1 MKKMG
6 NISIRSYKP
15 SGFIKRY
22 QELVHN
28 EMIPYQYHV
37 LKDEVEGVAKSAA
50 IENFINAGKAL
61 RGEEHGDF
69 YGMVFQDSDVA
80 KWIEAA
86 SYSLAVFPDKK
97 LEKELDEVVNTVCQA
112 QDEDGYLDT
121 RFTISQKERRWQN
134 LLEAHELYCAG
145 HMMEAACA
153 YYEATGKR
161 NLLDVIVKNAEHI
174 YNHFIVQKAEGYP
187 GHPEVELALMKVY
200 SITGN
205 THCLELAKHFI
216 DCRGADPN
224 YYEKERKRRDWQ
236 IWGNN
241 PSDYAYQQ
249 SDMPLRD
256 AKDAKGHA
264 VRAAY
269 LYSGMKDVATATEDK
284 ELSDACSRLWRS
296 IVDRRMYIT
305 GGLGST
311 CHGEAFSTDY
321 DLPSDT
327 VYAETCA
334 SIALMMFASRML
346 ADEINGEYADV
357 METAFYNTVL
367 AGIQT
372 DGKRFFYVNP
382 LEAVPGISEVAQTQ
396 RHVKLTRPGWYGCA
410 CCPPN
415 AARLISSIGKYAYG
429 EKGNTLFCNLFAA
442 GEVEFEN
449 GMKLCCQTDYPYSG
463 EICYKTEGKGNIAL
477 RIPAWSKHF
486 AVMKNGESLSVSPD
500 KGYILISVVDG
511 DEICLSLDISPR
523 YVFASQYVP
532 ALSGKTAVCAGPLVY
547 CFEGVDNG
555 DDVLSLFAD
564 IERKPVFEKYDAS
577 LLGGT
582 RKLKAFGYR
591 REYQNSLYSD
601 ALPEM
606 KEAEL
611 IGIPYCLWANRGKNQ
626 MRVWIPY
633 TK

>member
-1 MKKMG
+1 MRKIN
-6 NISIRSYKP
+6 NISIRNYKP
-15 SGFIKRY
+15 SGFMKRY

-37 LKDEVEGVAKSAA
+37 LKDEVEGVEKSAA

-86 SYSLAVFPDKK
+86 SYSLAVFPDKM
-97 LEKELDEVVNTVCQA
+97 LEKELDDVVETVCQA

-161 NLLDVIVKNAEHI
+161 KLLDVMVKNAEHI
-174 YNHFIVQKAEGYP
+174 YEHFITQNAEGYP

-205 THCLELAKHFI
+205 RHALELAKHFI
-216 DCRGADPN
+216 DCRGVDPH
-224 YYEKERKRRDWQ
+224 YYEKEIKRRNWYV
-236 IWGNN
+236 WGNN
-241 PSDYAYQQ
+241 PSDFAYQQ
-249 SDMPLRD
+249 SDMPLRE
-256 AKDAKGHA
+256 AKDAKGHS

-269 LYSGMKDVATATEDK
+269 LYSGMKDVATETEDK
-284 ELSDACSRLWRS
+284 VLSDACRRLWRS

-305 GGLGST
+305 GGIGST

-357 METAFYNTVL
+357 MEKAFYNTVL
-367 AGIQT
+367 AGIQI

-396 RHVKLTRPGWYGCA
+396 RHVRLTRPGWYGCA

-429 EKGNTLFCNLFAA
+429 EHEDTVYCNMYAA
-442 GEVEFEN
+442 GQVEFEN
-449 GMKLCCQTDYPYSG
+449 GLKLNCETEYPYSG
-463 EICYKTEGKGNIAL
+463 EVLYKTEGCGNVVL
-477 RIPAWSKHF
+477 RIPAWSKEYE
-486 AVMKNGESLSVSPD
+486 VKKNGEKLSLRPE
-500 KGYILISVVDG
+500 KGYITVPVCDR

-523 YVFASQYVP
+523 YVFASQNVP
-532 ALSGKTAVCAGPLVY
+532 ALSGKAAICAGPLVY
-547 CFEGVDNG
+547 CFEGADNK

-564 IERKPVFEKYDAS
+564 IEKKPVLEEYDGS

-582 RKLKAFGYR
+582 RMLKAFGYR
-591 REYQNSLYSD
+591 REPQDSLYCD
-601 ALPEM
+601 TAPGM
-606 KEAEL
+606 NRAEL
-611 IGIPYCLWANRGKNQ
+611 IGIPYSLWANRGRNQ

-633 TK
+633 IK